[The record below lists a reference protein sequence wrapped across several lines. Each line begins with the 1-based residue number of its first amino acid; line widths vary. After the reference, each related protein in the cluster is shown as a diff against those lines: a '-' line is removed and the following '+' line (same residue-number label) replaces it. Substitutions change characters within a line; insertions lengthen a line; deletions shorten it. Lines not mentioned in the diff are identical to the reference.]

1 MSYNPFSLAGKTILV
16 TGASS
21 GIGRAT
27 AIECA
32 KMGANLIITARN
44 EERLNETFVH
54 LDVKNG
60 QVHKVV
66 IADLREVEQLE
77 NLIFE
82 SGEIDGLVLS
92 SGKGLTLPFQF
103 SSRDKF
109 DDIFETNFYAP
120 VELMRLL
127 YKKRQINKKGAV
139 VIVSSIGGTE
149 NFNNGYCVYGASK
162 AALNSIMKFC
172 AKEFASKKIRVNSV
186 CPGRVDTPLISNRF
200 LSEEDVE
207 RDIEQY
213 PMKRYGKPE
222 EVAFAIIYL
231 LSDASA
237 WVTGTNLVIDG
248 GRSLK

>member
-1 MSYNPFSLAGKTILV
+1 MSYNPFSLTGKTILV

-44 EERLNETFVH
+44 EERLNETFAH
-54 LDVKNG
+54 LDVRNE
-60 QVHKVV
+60 QVHKIV
-66 IADLREVEQLE
+66 IADLRVAEHLE
-77 NLIFE
+77 NLIVE
-82 SGEIDGLVLS
+82 SGEIDGLVLC

-120 VELMRLL
+120 VELMRIL
-127 YKKRQINKKGAV
+127 YKKRQINKKGSV
-139 VIVSSIGGTE
+139 VIVSSIGGTKI
-149 NFNNGYCVYGASK
+149 FNNGNCVYGTSK

-200 LSEEDVE
+200 FSKEDVE
-207 RDIEQY
+207 KDMAQY

-222 EVAFAIIYL
+222 EVAHAIIYL

-237 WVTGTNLVIDG
+237 WITGTNLVIDG
-248 GRSLK
+248 GLSLK

>member
-60 QVHKVV
+60 QVHKAV

-120 VELMRLL
+120 IELMRLL

-139 VIVSSIGGTE
+139 VIVSSTGGTE
-149 NFNNGYCVYGASK
+149 IFSNGYCVYGASK

-186 CPGRVDTPLISNRF
+186 CLGRVDTPLISNRF